1 MSITLPDPGPPNP
14 EFERSAD
21 RAHLG
26 RTAAAL
32 AARGFNALVA
42 DSAEHARQLVLG
54 AIPEGSEV
62 QIALSETMRELGI
75 TGEIDE
81 SGRYDSIRARLSAMD
96 RATQGREM
104 RKLGAAPDY
113 ILGSAHAV
121 TDDGEIVVGSG
132 SGSQLGAYAYAG
144 GNVILVIG
152 HQKLV
157 PDLNEGLRRLREYSL
172 PREYARMQGAGFS
185 GSLLA
190 KTLIIHRE
198 PSARITV
205 ILVPETLGF

>member
-1 MSITLPDPGPPNP
+1 MAITLPDPGPLNL
-14 EFERSAD
+14 EFERPAD
-21 RAHLG
+21 RTRLE

-32 AARGFNALVA
+32 NGRGFKA
-42 DSAEHARQLVLG
+42 DSAEQARQLVLN
-54 AIPEGSEV
+54 AIPEGAEV
-62 QIALSETMRELGI
+62 HIALSEAVRELGI
-75 TGEIDE
+75 TSVIDE
-81 SGRYDSIRARLSAMD
+81 SGRYDSLRSRLSALD
-96 RATQGREM
+96 RETQGREM

-157 PDLNEGLRRLREYSL
+157 RDLDEGLRRLREYSL
-172 PREYARMQGAGFS
+172 PREFARMQDAGYP
-185 GSLLA
+185 GTMLA
-190 KTLIIHRE
+190 KTLIIHHE